1 MSDALQTLSNGFADA
16 VKTASAH
23 VVRVEARR
31 RMPATGIVYS
41 ADGVIVTS
49 HHVVERDD
57 NIIIGLPDG
66 KTVNAALVG
75 RDPSTDLAV
84 LRAQTSGLDT
94 STWAALNEVKVGH
107 LALALGRPGHTVMA
121 TLGIVSA
128 LSENEWRSPMGGRIE
143 RYLQT
148 DVLMY
153 PGFSGGPLLGADGK
167 LIGMNTSAL
176 MQGVSLAIPAAT
188 IKRIADTLLSHGKIR
203 QGYLG
208 VGAQPIRLTE
218 SIREKAGQET
228 GLLLVSVEAGGPA
241 DTAGLLIGDI
251 LIGAEDT
258 TLRSMDD
265 LLAFL
270 VGDRVGQTAA
280 IKIVRGGEVQTVSVS
295 IGERQ

>member
-16 VKTASAH
+16 VKTAGTH

-84 LRAQTSGLDT
+84 LRAQASGLDT

>member
-1 MSDALQTLSNGFADA
+1 MSEALQILSSAFADA
-16 VKTASAH
+16 VKTAGAH

-57 NIIIGLPDG
+57 NIVIGLPDG
-66 KTVNAALVG
+66 STVNAALVG

-84 LRAQTSGLDT
+84 LRAQGSNLT
-94 STWAALNEVKVGH
+94 AAIWTPLNEVSVGH
-107 LALALGRPGHTVMA
+107 LVLALGRPGHTVMA

-128 LSENEWRSPMGGRIE
+128 LGENEWRTPMGGRVE

-153 PGFSGGPLLGADGK
+153 PGFSGGPLLGADGRVV
-167 LIGMNTSAL
+167 GMNTSAVML
-176 MQGVSLAIPAAT
+176 GVSLAIPSAT
-188 IKRIADTLLSHGKIR
+188 IKRVVDTILTYGKVR

-208 VGAQPIRLTE
+208 VGAQPIRLQD
-218 SIREKAGQET
+218 SLKEKAGQDT
-228 GLLLVSVEAGGPA
+228 GLMLVSVEAGGPA
-241 DTAGLLIGDI
+241 DKSGLLIGDI
-251 LIGAEDT
+251 LIAADEVK
-258 TLRSMDD
+258 LSQMDD

-270 VGDRVGQTAA
+270 AGDSAGKTAA
-280 IKIVRGGEVQTVSVS
+280 VKLLRGGEVQTVSVTV
-295 IGERQ
+295 GEKQ

>member
-1 MSDALQTLSNGFADA
+1 MSEALQTLSSAFADA
-16 VKTASAH
+16 VKTAGSY

-31 RMPATGIVYS
+31 RMPATGIVYA

-57 NIIIGLPDG
+57 NIVIGLPDG
-66 KTVNAALVG
+66 STVPAALVG

-84 LRAQTSGLDT
+84 LRAQSSSLTPAVWT
-94 STWAALNEVKVGH
+94 PLNEVAVGH
-107 LALALGRPGHTVMA
+107 LVLALGRPGHTVMA

-128 LSENEWRSPMGGRIE
+128 LSENEWRTPMGGRVE

-153 PGFSGGPLLGADGK
+153 PGFSGGPLLGADGRVV
-167 LIGMNTSAL
+167 GMNTSAV

-188 IKRIADTLLSHGKIR
+188 IKRVADTILTHGKVR

-208 VGAQPIRLTE
+208 VGAQPIRLQD
-218 SIREKAGQET
+218 SLKEKAGQDT
-228 GLLLVSVEAGGPA
+228 GLMLVSIESGGPA
-241 DTAGLLIGDI
+241 DKSGLLIGDI
-251 LIGAEDT
+251 LIAADEVNLGQ
-258 TLRSMDD
+258 MDD

-270 VGDRVGQTAA
+270 AGDSAGKTASV
-280 IKIVRGGEVQTVSVS
+280 KLLRGGELQTVSVTV
-295 IGERQ
+295 GEKQ

>member
-16 VKTASAH
+16 VKTAGAY

-84 LRAQTSGLDT
+84 LRAQASGLDAPAWT
-94 STWAALNEVKVGH
+94 PLNEVKVGH

-128 LSENEWRSPMGGRIE
+128 LSENEWRTPMGGRIE

-228 GLLLVSVEAGGPA
+228 GLLLVSVESGGPA
-241 DTAGLLIGDI
+241 DKAGLLIGDI
-251 LIGAEDT
+251 LIGGDDS

-270 VGDRVGQTAA
+270 VGDRVGQAAA
-280 IKIVRGGEVQTVSVS
+280 IKIVRGGEVQTVSVT